1 MQVLAV
7 SLFLWIAAVEGR
19 ACILEQQLVQFLAE
33 RGLSPPAMDLD
44 QVQRTKRH
52 YDAHAKAPTGTRK
65 DALLQRQQGPAIQL
79 KNFHND
85 VKRELINCYARGA
98 RRLLDLACGRGGDLK
113 KWADAGIKEV
123 VGVDLSPMEI
133 QEAKRRYKELKG
145 KMIEVDFKQSDDIG
159 VTSPILFAPDDAPA
173 SFDAVTCM
181 FALHY
186 FFASETA
193 LGHLLSTVAANLK
206 PGGVFFGV
214 CPDGT
219 RVQSAIDE
227 SHKRQGVGNSI
238 FSLKPCIRGKVV
250 METDDVDWGSV
261 ASLKQESH
269 QNEEDANGD
278 LEGRLPHV
286 AQEGVDVLGEA
297 RRGTFGVEYMFALID
312 SVTGQVD
319 DSSGSMEYLVREEAL
334 VEVAG
339 RHGLRA
345 VGSCA
350 HALRRLLSEPEGGG
364 AFKHFAPKYKGQ
376 SAHLLEQVSKL
387 NCAFVFVKDGG
398 AGACEDDASGRAL
411 RVDARKRDRERT
423 SETAR
428 EEHRQRGADSWPY
441 AASESWPHDTTYD
454 TTGAPQEP
462 YALKRLRGGSDWG
475 AGERRREERR
485 LEDVRREEVLSAARE
500 QAASCAQRQ
509 GLSRPAASAGCRIH
523 ETCHHETFHGYSRE
537 KGRDGGRHECSAK
550 MTIED
555 EWRRA
560 ASTSHQSRWRRDE
573 SGGSRWSTHESSAS
587 ARLYESSASS
597 SSRLYESS
605 ASSRLY
611 PSASSRLY
619 PTTERDRDRERSR
632 EGERGREGE
641 GERGLERGAWPRD
654 RDRDRDRGR
663 EGDGDRER
671 GERGRNK

>member
-1 MQVLAV
+1 M
-7 SLFLWIAAVEGR
+7 
-19 ACILEQQLVQFLAE
+19 QFLAE

-52 YDAHAKAPTGTRK
+52 YDAHAKAPAGTRK

-145 KMIEVDFKQSDDIG
+145 KMIEVDFRQSDDIG

-219 RVQSAIDE
+219 RVQSAIDA

-238 FSLKPCIRGKVV
+238 FSLKPCIRGKVIV
-250 METDDVDWGSV
+250 ETDDVDWGSV

-278 LEGRLPHV
+278 LEGRLAHV

-350 HALRRLLSEPEGGG
+350 HALRRLLSEPEGGA
-364 AFKHFAPKYKGQ
+364 AFKHFAPKYKGE

-398 AGACEDDASGRAL
+398 AGACEHDASGASGACAATGASAPVPAL

-428 EEHRQRGADSWPY
+428 EEHRQRGADSWRY
-441 AASESWPHDTTYD
+441 GGSQSCPHDTTYD
-454 TTGAPQEP
+454 TTGAPHEP

-475 AGERRREERR
+475 GGERRREERR

-500 QAASCAQRQ
+500 QAASGAQRQ
-509 GLSRPAASAGCRIH
+509 GLSRAAASAGCRMN
-523 ETCHHETFHGYSRE
+523 ETCHLETFHGYGRE
-537 KGRDGGRHECSAK
+537 KGRDGWRHECSTK
-550 MTIED
+550 MMIED
-555 EWRRA
+555 GWRRA
-560 ASTSHQSRWRRDE
+560 GSTRDESRWRRDE
-573 SGGSRWSTHESSAS
+573 SRGSRWSTDQSTAS
-587 ARLYESSASS
+587 T
-597 SSRLYESS
+597 
-605 ASSRLY
+605 
-611 PSASSRLY
+611 RLY
-619 PTTERDRDRERSR
+619 PTTERDRVRERNR
-632 EGERGREGE
+632 DGERGRERE
-641 GERGLERGAWPRD
+641 GESGLERGASQRD

-663 EGDGDRER
+663 EGERDREI